1 MLDDLSAEQVRA
13 LFTYDQQEGLL
24 RWRYPAG
31 MGGRFPAG
39 SEAGFIHPEGY
50 RYVRVNGRHYRASRL
65 IWLYVTGSWPQH
77 QIDHINLNPGDDRW
91 ENLRDATQ
99 SQNKRNNRLRKDSSI
114 GYKCVVY
121 DRARDKY
128 RWQVVV
134 DGKRRKSGKRFDTAA
149 EAFADYQAR
158 LPEFHGEF
166 ANDGGPH

>member
-1 MLDDLSAEQVRA
+1 MNLTQERLMQLLDYNKETGE
-13 LFTYDQQEGLL
+13 F
-24 RWRYPAG
+24 RWKVPAG
-31 MGGRFPAG
+31 RFGRIPVGSVAG
-39 SEAGFIHPEGY
+39 YIHGEGY
-50 RYVRVNGRHYRASRL
+50 RYLTIDGGQHRAARL
-65 IWLYVTGSWPQH
+65 AVLYVTGAWPKYQV
-77 QIDHINLNPGDDRW
+77 DHINQDVADDRW
-91 ENLRDATQ
+91 ENLREATP
-99 SQNKRNNRLRKDSSI
+99 SQNKQNNRLRKDSTT
-114 GYKCVVY
+114 GFKCVVY